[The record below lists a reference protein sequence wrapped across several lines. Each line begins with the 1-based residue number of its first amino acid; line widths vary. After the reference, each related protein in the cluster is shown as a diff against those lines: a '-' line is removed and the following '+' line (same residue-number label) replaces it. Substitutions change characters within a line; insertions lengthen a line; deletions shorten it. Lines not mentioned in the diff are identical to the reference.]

1 MGLFDKLNG
10 LFVSQNRQV
19 VYWQDIDYKA
29 KKVYLKRSSVDK
41 VLNFVARTFSE
52 GRFVFRKN
60 GEAINDPWEYILN
73 VRPNYNQSSSEF
85 WKQAIYTLLFENEL
99 LIVKTDDD
107 QLLVAEHFD
116 KSDWTLYPTSF
127 KNVKVGNYIF
137 ERQFNMNDV
146 IYVTYNNEELSL
158 LIDGLFDD
166 FSEVFEALMG
176 AIKRNNQIRGVINIE
191 KTGTFKDNNSVDRMQ
206 RQIEKMLRS
215 FNQDSVAVAPMT
227 NGMNYEET
235 SNKGAISQQGFSDID
250 NLLSRLVDEV
260 AEIVGVPSSLIKGDK
275 SNLDSNLKAYK
286 RLCINPLV
294 KLIENELNAKIISKT
309 QYKQS
314 KRVVLTDIVKPDA
327 FDLAG
332 DTERLISS
340 GVLTPNEARELLG
353 FEKVDDDMMD
363 THFITKNYTHDMK
376 GGGNDSE
383 KNQD

>member
-60 GEAINDPWEYILN
+60 GEVINDPWEYILN

-107 QLLVAEHFD
+107 QLLVAEYFD
-116 KSDWTLYPTSF
+116 KSDRTLYPTSF

-191 KTGTFKDNNSVDRMQ
+191 KTGTFKENNSVDRMQ

-235 SNKGAISQQGFSDID
+235 SNKGAISQQGFGDID
-250 NLLSRLVDEV
+250 NLLSHLVDEV

-383 KNQD
+383 NNQD

>member
-60 GEAINDPWEYILN
+60 GEVINDPWEYILN

-107 QLLVAEHFD
+107 QLLVAEYFD

-166 FSEVFEALMG
+166 FSEVFESLMG

-235 SNKGAISQQGFSDID
+235 SNKGSIKQQSFSDID
-250 NLLSRLVDEV
+250 NLLSHLVDEV

-383 KNQD
+383 NNQD